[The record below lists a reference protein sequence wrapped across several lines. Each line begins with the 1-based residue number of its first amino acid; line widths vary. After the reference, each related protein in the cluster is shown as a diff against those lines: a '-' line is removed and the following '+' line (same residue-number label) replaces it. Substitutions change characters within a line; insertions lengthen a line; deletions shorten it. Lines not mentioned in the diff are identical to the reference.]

1 MSVDAAFDGLL
12 AGKRSELRALPAND
26 AVDDL
31 AGDVRRSL
39 A

>member
-12 AGKRSELRALPAND
+12 AGKRSELRAPPAHVV
-26 AVDDL
+26 VDDL